1 MPEDRG
7 SAWSGV
13 DLPGLPQRVLKIL
26 LPLRETV
33 KIGHPSAQLR
43 VFLFSCGMRYSIPC
57 AAELSRHPN
66 PQGHPR
72 EGARLQKSCE
82 REAKSSARQ
91 HGFKPR

>member
-7 SAWSGV
+7 SAWSGI

-43 VFLFSCGMRYSIPC
+43 VFL
-57 AAELSRHPN
+57 
-66 PQGHPR
+66 
-72 EGARLQKSCE
+72 EGYARLFKASH
-82 REAKSSARQ
+82 RSSGISIRPLNELYSRTSNFPSQASQTITR
-91 HGFKPR
+91 